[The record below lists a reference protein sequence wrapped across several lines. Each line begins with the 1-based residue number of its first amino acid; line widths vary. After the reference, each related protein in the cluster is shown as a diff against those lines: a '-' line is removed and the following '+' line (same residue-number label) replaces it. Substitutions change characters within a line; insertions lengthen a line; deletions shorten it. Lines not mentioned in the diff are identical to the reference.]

1 MMTLLLVGAAVAL
14 LAGPV
19 LAVDGASIRALR
31 HRLRGLGRTPRRDQ
45 PPGLHPCLPRH
56 R

>member
-1 MMTLLLVGAAVAL
+1 MMTLLMVAAAVAL

-31 HRLRGLGRTPRRDQ
+31 HRLRELGRTLHLHRES
-45 PPGLHPCLPRH
+45 GL
-56 R
+56 